1 MTLQLAPFVG
11 STRASVSATVKD
23 GRIIVL
29 GAFDIKYMLRTS
41 AMGQIP
47 TNMVAEFNESP

>member
-1 MTLQLAPFVG
+1 MG
-11 STRASVSATVKD
+11 STCASVNATVKD

-47 TNMVAEFNESP
+47 TNLVAESNESP

>member
-1 MTLQLAPFVG
+1 MG
-11 STRASVSATVKD
+11 STCASVNATVKD